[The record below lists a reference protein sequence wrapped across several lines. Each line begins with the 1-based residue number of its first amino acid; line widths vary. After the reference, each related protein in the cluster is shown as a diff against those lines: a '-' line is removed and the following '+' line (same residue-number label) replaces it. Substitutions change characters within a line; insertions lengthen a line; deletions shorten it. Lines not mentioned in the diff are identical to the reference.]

1 MSLKSIRKS
10 YSKLLD
16 AFDAAGVK
24 LTESQKGDI
33 DAFVLAIESNM
44 SRQRRM
50 AIRQTRKAVESKMEK
65 EYREVFESI
74 MANTRRNAELASAI
88 QDKITQVNEQKKM
101 AAHVDGFLD
110 LYVESVLPKKTIVD
124 YDRMQKLERIHES
137 LKDALVLSEDDVS
150 EKKDEL
156 EQEYKVKKSKCETEV
171 AKAKAELNESMK
183 QARKLKAELDKAQ
196 AKLTLESKTKDLPS
210 YEARKVKKQLKEAT
224 APEIEKKFKKTLE
237 SVRKGMKPDADAGA
251 EVNEE
256 IDEIL
261 AKEDDLLKDRPHN
274 AHRSVKETEE
284 FDEDDLLR
292 NRPHNAHV
300 SVNEGECDEDDLLRD
315 RPHNAHKSV
324 NEKEEDECD
333 DVFETIEEVE
343 FDEDGEVELDE
354 SDQIDAAQMRM
365 WCRQSQ
371 VVD

>member
-150 EKKDEL
+150 EKKDAL

-196 AKLTLESKTKDLPS
+196 AKLMLESKTKDLPS

-237 SVRKGMKPDADAGA
+237 SVRKDMKSDDEDAA
-251 EVNEE
+251 VNEE

-261 AKEDDLLKDRPHN
+261 AKEDDILKDRPHN
-274 AHRSVKETEE
+274 AHRSVKEAEETDEDDILKDRPHNAHKSVKEAEE
-284 FDEDDLLR
+284 FDEDDILKD
-292 NRPHNAHV
+292 RPHNAHV
-300 SVNEGECDEDDLLRD
+300 SVNEEE
-315 RPHNAHKSV
+315 
-324 NEKEEDECD
+324 EEDECD

-354 SDQIDAAQMRM
+354 SDQIDAA
-365 WCRQSQ
+365 
-371 VVD
+371 